1 MQIRELID
9 YLLDEITSG
18 RLQGSDPV
26 SMELI
31 RMVDDGHLDVAEY
44 LAGKFK
50 IGGDADGQKDADA
63 VQSPAER
70 TSETG

>member
-1 MQIRELID
+1 MLIRELID
-9 YLLDEITSG
+9 YLVAEMESG

-26 SMELI
+26 PMELVHRI
-31 RMVDDGHLDVAEY
+31 EDGHLDVAEY